1 MANSVPAIHIASRS
15 APEIEAARAELVQ
28 LLRESVDGGA
38 SIGFLAP
45 MPEADAVRFWRGV
58 EAQVETG
65 SRVLLVARDGPRG
78 RIVGTGQLAFAGF
91 PNGRHRAEVCKV
103 MVLPSHRRRGIGTSL
118 MTALERR
125 ALERDVWL
133 LHLDTTEG
141 RSGACELYEALGYTR
156 VGGIPDWARDPD
168 GTLKTTVVYFKKLS

>member
-1 MANSVPAIHIASRS
+1 MANRGPGIHIESLS

-38 SIGFLAP
+38 SIGFLSP
-45 MPEADAVRFWRGV
+45 IPEADAIRFWRGI

-65 SRVLLVARDGPRG
+65 SRVLFVARDGPRG
-78 RIVGTGQLAFAGF
+78 QIVGTGQLAFAAF

-103 MVLPSHRRRGIGTSL
+103 MVLPSHRRGGIATTL
-118 MTALERR
+118 MNALERR

-156 VGGIPDWARDPD
+156 VGG
-168 GTLKTTVVYFKKLS
+168 